1 MGCKMRIS
9 FDEYNN
15 TVSLHRGLV
24 AQSGKDLIDVQVIYV
39 EKDTTFPYKAIYK
52 YKDKEL

>member
-24 AQSGKDLIDVQVIYV
+24 AQSSKDLIDVQVIYV

-52 YKDKEL
+52 YKDKEI